1 MPILSVIVP
10 AYNEETNI
18 PILIKRVTK
27 ALSGVDYELIIVDD
41 GSIDNTADVAK
52 KLEDRHPIRVIR
64 HEHNKGKIEALKTGL
79 QAARGEFIAFL
90 DADMEYPPEALPTML
105 QKAIQGHDLV
115 AAVRVDT
122 RPFHRRIVSSGA
134 RHLAKLVIP
143 KLRRY
148 KDPTTEMILAKR
160 DLILQIDLK
169 KNYIKPFIPVLL
181 AAKNPAEVEIRLS
194 CRSGGKS
201 SFRLKWILIYLHE
214 LLDLQLANKS
224 HKPRGTYEEARRN

>member
-1 MPILSVIVP
+1 VPLLSVVVP
-10 AYNEETNI
+10 AYNEESNI
-18 PILIKRVTK
+18 TALVERVAS

-41 GSIDNTADVAK
+41 GSADNTADAARKFEGKHPVRVT
-52 KLEDRHPIRVIR
+52 RHQ
-64 HEHNKGKIEALKTGL
+64 HNRGKVEALKTGI
-79 QAARGEFIAFL
+79 QIARGEYVAFL
-90 DADMEYPPEALPTML
+90 DADMEYPPEALPNML

-115 AAVRVDT
+115 VAVRVDT

-169 KNYIKPFIPVLL
+169 NYIKPFIPVLL

-201 SFRLKWILIYLHE
+201 SFRLKWILIYLYE

>member
-1 MPILSVIVP
+1 VSLLSVVVP
-10 AYNEETNI
+10 AYNEESNI
-18 PILIKRVTK
+18 TALVERVAS

-41 GSIDNTADVAK
+41 GSADNTADAARKFEGKHPVRVA
-52 KLEDRHPIRVIR
+52 RHQ
-64 HEHNKGKIEALKTGL
+64 HNRGKVEALKTGI
-79 QAARGEFIAFL
+79 QIARGEYVAFL
-90 DADMEYPPEALPTML
+90 DADMEYPPEALPNML

-160 DLILQIDLK
+160 DLILQTDL

-224 HKPRGTYEEARRN
+224 HKPRGIYEEARRN